1 MGNDE
6 LLIIMGAFILASLVI
21 GIISLVLI
29 SSHKRIYDKDAEFFE
44 ESIEFFEGS
53 INNLSETVL
62 RISIKQLIYDYS
74 LLSNYQETLIEAEN
88 FEEAAIIKSDMAKIK
103 SAIRISLTRLPA
115 EEAAEY
121 DYFLNSK

>member
-1 MGNDE
+1 MGIG

-74 LLSNYQETLIEAEN
+74 LLSNYQETLIEAEK
-88 FEEAAIIKSDMAKIK
+88 FEEAAIIKSDMTKIK
-103 SAIRISLTRLPA
+103 STIRISLTRLPA

>member
-1 MGNDE
+1 MGNGT
-6 LLIIMGAFILASLVI
+6 LILVILGVFLLASLVM
-21 GIISLVLI
+21 GIISLLLI
-29 SSHKRIYDKDAEFFE
+29 SSHKRIYDKDV
-44 ESIEFFEGS
+44 EFFEGS
-53 INNLSETVL
+53 INNLSETIL

-103 SAIRISLTRLPA
+103 STIRISLTRLPA

>member
-1 MGNDE
+1 MGIG

-29 SSHKRIYDKDAEFFE
+29 SSLKRIYDKDAEFFE

-88 FEEAAIIKSDMAKIK
+88 FEEAAIIKSDMTKIK
-103 SAIRISLTRLPA
+103 STIRISLTRLPA

>member
-1 MGNDE
+1 MENE

-29 SSHKRIYDKDAEFFE
+29 LSHKRIYDKDAEFFE
-44 ESIEFFEGS
+44 ES

-74 LLSNYQETLIEAEN
+74 FLSNYQETLIEAEN